1 MVFILQ
7 SYISD
12 TIPISQEL
20 ESEPRKL
27 RSRFAECSVSCLAV
41 EVEYRNTDWRRFGE
55 VVEKFCGYQSVRQN
69 NRQCRSSIDDV

>member
-41 EVEYRNTDWRRFGE
+41 EVEYRNTDWRRSGE
-55 VVEKFCGYQSVRQN
+55 VGQVGGSGLGH
-69 NRQCRSSIDDV
+69 CRHCRHCRH